1 MSLVSGHLITYS
13 TNEKTLFRDLTFAIS
28 PGDRIGLVG
37 PNGAGKST
45 LVKIILQKLKSETGT
60 LAHQR
65 GLRVG
70 FLEQTPEFNP
80 EDTLLS
86 ALTSENDDPD
96 VWTKAYEWIAKL
108 NLSQFPESTLIKDF
122 SGGWRKR
129 VALAREL
136 MKSPDFLVLD
146 EPTNHLDVQSIMWLE
161 DFLSHSNF
169 AFLVVTHDR
178 LFLQRVVNKIWD
190 LDPKNPNFLF
200 SSEGDYANYVLN
212 KKALLDSLQRQEQV
226 LKNTLRRE
234 TEWLRR
240 GAIARQTKQKARI
253 NQAETL
259 KDTVEDLS
267 QRNRN
272 QSVGISFAESEKNAK
287 KLIDVQ
293 DLSKS
298 FDERVLFENLNLI
311 VKSKDRIALMGENGS
326 GKSTLLRILLD
337 QDSPSTGTVM
347 KFEKLEFSYFEQGR
361 DTLQPELSVLKNIV
375 GEGDY
380 VKFQGSYVHVNSY
393 LERFLFFGNKVNL
406 PVKQLSGGEQARL
419 RIAQMMLKDSQ
430 ILILD
435 EPTNDLD
442 VETLTV
448 LQDALESFPGAVILV
463 THDRYFMDQV
473 AQKILAFPPT
483 GSPKKEILTF
493 ADFEQWETWYLQEK
507 EWLQSS
513 ASRATSG
520 SESANAKGKTKLS
533 FKEKFEL
540 EKMEETILGL
550 EKELAV
556 LQIEISRSEV
566 ISNSSKLIELSEK
579 IQKLQIEIEKKYD
592 RWAILNEKS
601 KA

>member
-1 MSLVSGHLITYS
+1 MSLVSGHQITYS

-28 PGDRIGLVG
+28 AGDRIGLVG

-65 GLRVG
+65 GLCVG
-70 FLEQTPEFNP
+70 FLEQTPEFDP
-80 EDTLLS
+80 SDTLLS
-86 ALTSENDDPD
+86 ALTSDNDDPD

-108 NLSQFPESTLIKDF
+108 NLSQFPESTPIHEL

-136 MKSPDFLVLD
+136 MKTPDLLVLD

-161 DFLSHSNF
+161 TFLANSNF

-200 SSEGDYANYVLN
+200 SSAGDYASYILN
-212 KKALLDSLQRQEQV
+212 KQALLDSLQRQEQV

-253 NQAETL
+253 NQAENL
-259 KDTVEDLS
+259 KDTVEDLT

-272 QSVGISFAESEKNAK
+272 QSVGITFSESEKNAK
-287 KLIDVQ
+287 KLIDVEN
-293 DLSKS
+293 LSKT
-298 FDERVLFENLNLI
+298 FMDKVLFENLNLV

-326 GKSTLLRILLD
+326 GKSTLLKIFLE
-337 QDSPSTGTVM
+337 QETPTTGTVK
-347 KFEKLEFSYFEQGR
+347 KFEKLEFNYFEQGR
-361 DTLQPELSVLKNIV
+361 DTLQPELSVLRNIV

-448 LQDALESFPGAVILV
+448 LQDALENFPGAVILV

-473 AQKILAFPPT
+473 AKKILAFPPT
-483 GSPKKEILTF
+483 GSSKKEILTF
-493 ADFEQWETWYLQEK
+493 ADFEQWETWYLEEK
-507 EWLQSS
+507 ELLQSP
-513 ASRATSG
+513 A
-520 SESANAKGKTKLS
+520 GKVQTLGGDGPTKVKVKLS

-540 EKMEETILGL
+540 ENMEEAILKL
-550 EKELAV
+550 EQELDENQKEV
-556 LQIEISRSEV
+556 EKTDV
-566 ISNSSKLIELSEK
+566 ISNSSKLLELTSK
-579 IQKLQIEIEKKYD
+579 IQKLQQVIEKKYD
-592 RWAILNEKS
+592 RWAELTAKS
-601 KA
+601 KG